1 MSERYAIFYAPPT
14 TSALWLRAAQWLGRD
29 ASGGDA
35 AADIQGIDPARRM
48 ALTESARR
56 YGFHATMK
64 APMAVPEHLDLQK
77 LDRALTDFSLNHW
90 PVSLGTLKPRLL
102 GEFLALMPDPQ
113 PEELTELAAEV
124 VKTFEPF
131 RAPLS
136 ASEQMR
142 RLEAE
147 LSERQIRLVER
158 YGYPY
163 VLEQFLFHMTLTDR
177 LLDDDRDDVV
187 AAATAWFAPVLEKP
201 VTVDRLTLFHE
212 PQRGAAF
219 VRLGD
224 YPLLSQAQL

>member
-1 MSERYAIFYAPPT
+1 MPERYAIFFAPPA
-14 TSALWLRAAQWLGRD
+14 TSALWRRAAQWLGRD
-29 ASGGDA
+29 ASGGEVA
-35 AADIQGIDPARRM
+35 AEIPGVDPARRM
-48 ALTESARR
+48 VLTESARR

-64 APMAVPEHLDLQK
+64 APMTMPEHQDRQK
-77 LDRALTDFSLNHW
+77 LDRAMTGFGLNHW
-90 PVSLGTLKPRLL
+90 PVLLGMLEPRLL
-102 GEFLALMPDPQ
+102 GEFLALMPVEQPQ
-113 PEELTELAAEV
+113 ELTDLAAEV

-136 ASEQMR
+136 ASEQKR

-147 LSERQIRLVER
+147 LTGRQVRLVER

-177 LLDDDRDDVV
+177 LLDDDRDSVI
-187 AAATAWFAPVLEKP
+187 AAATDWFAPVLEQP

-212 PQRGAAF
+212 PERGAAF

-224 YPLLSQAQL
+224 YPLLSQARV